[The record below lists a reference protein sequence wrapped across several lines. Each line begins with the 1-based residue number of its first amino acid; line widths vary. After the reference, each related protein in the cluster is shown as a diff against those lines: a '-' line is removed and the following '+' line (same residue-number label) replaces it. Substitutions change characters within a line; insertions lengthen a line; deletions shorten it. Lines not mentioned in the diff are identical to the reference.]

1 MVFTKVFYVLFVS
14 FEYKLNDCAELWF
27 RQYVDRTWEFRI
39 FRKVDVL
46 VVSYFYNDLV
56 SDHLVDSCVIF
67 EVVTSE
73 AWFIQSYLLNLSDVT
88 SVSNSLAISLLAV
101 SSIRVIFLAPFT
113 TPPR

>member
-1 MVFTKVFYVLFVS
+1 MVFTKVFYILFVS
-14 FEYKLNDCAELWF
+14 FEYKLNDCAELRF
-27 RQYVDRTWEFRI
+27 RQYVDRAWEFRL

-73 AWFIQSYLLNLSDVT
+73 AWFIQSYLFNLSDVT
-88 SVSNSLAISLLAV
+88 T
-101 SSIRVIFLAPFT
+101 IFQICRT
-113 TPPR
+113 